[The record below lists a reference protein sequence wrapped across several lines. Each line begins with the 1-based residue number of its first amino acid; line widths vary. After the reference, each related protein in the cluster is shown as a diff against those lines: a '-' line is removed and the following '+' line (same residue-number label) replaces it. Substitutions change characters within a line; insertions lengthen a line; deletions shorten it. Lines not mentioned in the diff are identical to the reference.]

1 MFYDR
6 FIQLCEQKGVKPTRA
21 AIENG
26 IARSA
31 VSNWKSNW
39 AKGIESLPS
48 TTNANAL
55 AEYFGVSVDYL
66 VGNVNDPCFYLDNQ
80 RIADEINSLDGY
92 KKKPAAPQ
100 GGELSG
106 VYLSFAKTAQ
116 DEGLD
121 PADIEYALNL
131 VRRIREQEKKRNRGE

>member
-39 AKGIESLPS
+39 AQGIESLPS
-48 TTNANAL
+48 TANANAL
-55 AEYFGVSVDYL
+55 ADYFDVSVDYL
-66 VGNVNDPCFYLDNQ
+66 LGNVSEPYFHLDNQ

-92 KKKPAAPQ
+92 KKPAAPQ
-100 GGELSG
+100 GNELSG

>member
-1 MFYDR
+1 MDELYNR
-6 FIQLCEQKGVKPTRA
+6 IETLCKEAGENITTMCKLAGVP
-21 AIENG
+21 
-26 IARSA
+26 RSA
-31 VSNWKSNW
+31 LSDYKAGRIKSLSADKLSKIASHFN
-39 AKGIESLPS
+39 
-48 TTNANAL
+48 
-55 AEYFGVSVDYL
+55 VSVDYL
-66 VGNVNDPCFYLDNQ
+66 LGNVNDPYFHLDNQ

-92 KKKPAAPQ
+92 KKPAAPQ
-100 GGELSG
+100 GNELSG

>member
-1 MFYDR
+1 MDELYNR
-6 FIQLCEQKGVKPTRA
+6 IETLCKEAGENITTMCKLAGVP
-21 AIENG
+21 
-26 IARSA
+26 RSA
-31 VSNWKSNW
+31 LSDYKAGRIKSLSADKLSKIASHFN
-39 AKGIESLPS
+39 
-48 TTNANAL
+48 
-55 AEYFGVSVDYL
+55 VSVDYL
-66 VGNVNDPCFYLDNQ
+66 LGNVNDPCFYLDNQ

-100 GGELSG
+100 GNELSG

>member
-1 MFYDR
+1 MDELYNR
-6 FIQLCEQKGVKPTRA
+6 IETLCKEAGENITTMCKLAGVP
-21 AIENG
+21 
-26 IARSA
+26 RSA
-31 VSNWKSNW
+31 LSDYKAGRIKSLSADKLSKIASHFN
-39 AKGIESLPS
+39 
-48 TTNANAL
+48 
-55 AEYFGVSVDYL
+55 VSVDYL
-66 VGNVNDPCFYLDNQ
+66 LGNVNDPCFYLDNQ

-100 GGELSG
+100 GSELSG

>member
-1 MFYDR
+1 MNILYER
-6 FIQLCEQKGVKPTRA
+6 
-21 AIENG
+21 
-26 IARSA
+26 
-31 VSNWKSNW
+31 
-39 AKGIESLPS
+39 IESLCQERNITVGKLCGEIGIRRSLMSDLKMGRKQTLS
-48 TTNANAL
+48 TETL
-55 AEYFGVSVDYL
+55 SKLSGYFGVSIDYL
-66 VGNVNDPCFYLDNQ
+66 LGNVNDPYFHLDNQ

-100 GGELSG
+100 GSELSG

>member
-39 AKGIESLPS
+39 AQGIESLPS
-48 TTNANAL
+48 TANANAL
-55 AEYFGVSVDYL
+55 ADYFDVSVDYL
-66 VGNVNDPCFYLDNQ
+66 LGNVSEPYFHLDNQ

-92 KKKPAAPQ
+92 KKPAAPQ
-100 GGELSG
+100 GSELSG

>member
-39 AKGIESLPS
+39 TKGIESLPS
-48 TTNANAL
+48 TANANAL

-66 VGNVNDPCFYLDNQ
+66 VGNGKEPSPEAQVFVDTSASM
-80 RIADEINSLDGY
+80 RAAE
-92 KKKPAAPQ
+92 KKPAAQ
-100 GGELSG
+100 TGSELSG